1 MMPGVLSCTKTPT
14 PPYLGR
20 NLDPAYITTLNPEV
34 FQCFFFQGSVS
45 KLLHPGAPLQSPSQV
60 TSRKDLQKIEGFHLK
75 RLLYLALEIRR
86 RFHVLQDAWNI
97 YTYCSTTFLRTHTWW
112 IQRCVCVCVSK
123 RFSLSISWTVVSSSV
138 SMRQGPLTDCKMPQA
153 RATSVNSA
161 STSGWIETNTGLYH
175 IRTYWIIDWHV
186 PESWEALTLL

>member
-1 MMPGVLSCTKTPT
+1 MPGVLSCTKTPT

-97 YTYCSTTFLRTHTWW
+97 YTYCSTTFLRTHT
-112 IQRCVCVCVSK
+112 
-123 RFSLSISWTVVSSSV
+123 
-138 SMRQGPLTDCKMPQA
+138 
-153 RATSVNSA
+153 
-161 STSGWIETNTGLYH
+161 
-175 IRTYWIIDWHV
+175 
-186 PESWEALTLL
+186 

>member
-112 IQRCVCVCVSK
+112 IQRCVCVCFKTVFIINQLNS
-123 RFSLSISWTVVSSSV
+123 RFKQCVNETRPPDGL
-138 SMRQGPLTDCKMPQA
+138 QD
-153 RATSVNSA
+153 ATGTRN
-161 STSGWIETNTGLYH
+161 ICELC
-175 IRTYWIIDWHV
+175 
-186 PESWEALTLL
+186 